1 MKILQA
7 VGVGTAVTLCLGL
20 AINLH
25 AFPRLLHDAAPAHT
39 PLHAWHT
46 AMDHTGAS
54 EFRQLRLGRSTGPA
68 PVCINTTA

>member
-7 VGVGTAVTLCLGL
+7 VGVGTAVTLSLGL

-25 AFPRLLHDAAPAHT
+25 AFPRLLRDAAPAHA

-46 AMDHTGAS
+46 AMDHTGAG
-54 EFRQLRLGRSTGPA
+54 EFHLLRLGHGARSA
-68 PVCINTTA
+68 PVCVNSAA